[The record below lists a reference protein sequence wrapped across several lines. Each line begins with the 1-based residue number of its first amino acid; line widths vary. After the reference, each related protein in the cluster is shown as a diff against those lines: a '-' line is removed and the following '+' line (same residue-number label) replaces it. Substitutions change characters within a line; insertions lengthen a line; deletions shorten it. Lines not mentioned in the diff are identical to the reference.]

1 MRPKA
6 IMAPKS
12 QLSEAPPYA
21 VETAIKKLG
30 ANLRTARLRR
40 NITLAD
46 VAAKLGVSRFVVA
59 DAEKGKATTGIAV
72 YVGMLWA
79 MNLLHHFDQIANP
92 ARDEEGLALSLFAER
107 ERARQRGGLSDDF

>member
-1 MRPKA
+1 MPPR
-6 IMAPKS
+6 S

-21 VETAIKKLG
+21 VEEAIRRLG

-46 VAAKLGVSRFVVA
+46 MAAKLGVSRFVVA
-59 DAEKGKATTGIAV
+59 DAEKGKTTTNVAV

-79 MNLLHHFDQIANP
+79 MNMLDHLAPVADP
-92 ARDEEGLALSLFAER
+92 AHDDEGLALSVFDER
-107 ERARQRGGLSDDF
+107 ERARRKGGLSNDF